1 MEMSPPR
8 GREPLDVRDKGDVEG
23 NSFSRTCIPGHETA
37 QRWGVEVRQELVFI
51 GQGLKHETIQK
62 ILDKCLLNYKEI
74 KMGPEKWEEAI
85 ADVGKIQLILDYG
98 DDEE

>member
-1 MEMSPPR
+1 MRS
-8 GREPLDVRDKGDVEG
+8 GSTQTD
-23 NSFSRTCIPGHETA
+23 A
-37 QRWGVEVRQELVFI
+37 I

>member
-1 MEMSPPR
+1 MRS
-8 GREPLDVRDKGDVEG
+8 GSTQTD
-23 NSFSRTCIPGHETA
+23 A
-37 QRWGVEVRQELVFI
+37 I

-85 ADVGKIQLILDYG
+85 ADVGKIQLTLDYG
-98 DDEE
+98 DDEEEQEENDEDERENDVTDEKEMSKESESPQVEKKKESH